1 MKIQRNISRKTKI
14 IYGVILAVIIAGS
27 TFAAYAYISRD
38 KPQEDKTTSEQQV
51 DTKPPT
57 DEQIKAG
64 QDAKQKTV
72 DEETSPKTP
81 SPSDSG
87 NAEQLSVTITAA
99 GQNYTTVSVRAL
111 ISGTVSQSGSCTL
124 VVTNGAKSVT
134 KTAAT
139 QALANSST
147 CQGFDI
153 QTSELGAGT
162 WKIQLS
168 ATIGSQSGSANKSI
182 DVQ

>member
-14 IYGVILAVIIAGS
+14 IYGVVLAIVLICSA
-27 TFAAYAYISRD
+27 FAAYAYVSRD
-38 KPQEDKTTSEQQV
+38 KPQENKTSDEQHV

-72 DEETSPKTP
+72 DEETNPKTP
-81 SPSDSG
+81 TPSDNG
-87 NAEQLSVTITAA
+87 NTEQLAVTITAA
-99 GQNYTTVSVRAL
+99 SQNYTTVSLRAL
-111 ISGTVSQSGSCTL
+111 ISGTVSQSGNCTL
-124 VVTNGAKSVT
+124 IITNGTKSVT

-147 CQGFDI
+147 CQGFDM

-162 WKIQLS
+162 WKFQLT
-168 ATIGSQSGSANKSI
+168 ATIGSQSGSATKSI